1 MKFCSYCGSQLADG
15 AKFCTECGAKAE
27 VSAPEPAYEPPV
39 QQTYEPPVQQA
50 YEPPVQQAYEP
61 PVQQAYEPPVQQA
74 YEPPVQQTYEPP
86 VQRAYEPPVQQAYEP
101 PVQRAE
107 RPSAVRNSS
116 PAPSEAKSSGDK
128 RLLPILIVTVALVV
142 ILAVLLVVV
151 LVGGKNQGTEADLG
165 LYQGVSC
172 IVSGTDVGA
181 EGEWIRLQE
190 KRNVTMFLLDKE
202 YSGKWKLD
210 GEDLVIRYG
219 GEKYFGTLKQG
230 VLEVE
235 ISGMRYTFQKNGGAA
250 QPGAAPGATLLP
262 TEPEPEAAEG
272 PVTYKLVKAYDNGE
286 EMTPELLEML
296 GGGYVIFNGDGTG
309 LFSFFGDTTAIT
321 YDDTNM
327 MAGEDKIPYTLTENG
342 MEFVMDEA
350 SRFILEVTDETPEL
364 PPPASGEEEPDEPEE
379 PVEADEL
386 QAWAGDYYGFWIIDS
401 VWSGTQEWVQEGA
414 WWDTCASLEWNG
426 DGTGTLIL
434 WDVDFT
440 KDDPLAELS
449 ITASAYDGVA
459 RFCGEEGQFL
469 GEPLEHADWLW
480 YSDET
485 EYEDLLLI
493 SGQFDNGEDDFW
505 YDIYLRP
512 WGMEWSDIQE
522 ADPDLLPGYY
532 EDWYLPLVESGVTEA
547 PAGYVG
553 E

>member
-1 MKFCSYCGSQLADG
+1 MKFCSYCGSQLADDV
-15 AKFCTECGAKAE
+15 KFCTECGAKVE
-27 VSAPEPAYEPPV
+27 TPAPESVSPTPIPAEPVYEPPV
-39 QQTYEPPVQQA
+39 QQTYEPPVQQ
-50 YEPPVQQAYEP
+50 
-61 PVQQAYEPPVQQA
+61 
-74 YEPPVQQTYEPP
+74 TYEPAAQP
-86 VQRAYEPPVQQAYEP
+86 TYRPPVLQ
-101 PVQRAE
+101 
-107 RPSAVRNSS
+107 NSS
-116 PAPSEAKSSGDK
+116 PAPSGAKKSGNK
-128 RLLPILIVTVALVV
+128 SLLSILIVAAVLVIVLAALLVMV
-142 ILAVLLVVV
+142 ILE
-151 LVGGKNQGTEADLG
+151 GKDQGSEADLG
-165 LYQGVSC
+165 VYQGVSC
-172 IVSGTDVGA
+172 MVSGTDVGA
-181 EGEWIRLQE
+181 EGEWIKLQE
-190 KRNVTMFLLDKE
+190 KGNVTMFLVDKE

-235 ISGMRYTFQKNGGAA
+235 ISGMRYTFRKSGGAE

-286 EMTPELLEML
+286 ELTPELLEML

-321 YDDTNM
+321 YDDANM
-327 MAGEDKIPYTLTENG
+327 MAGEDTIPYTLTENG
-342 MEFVMDEA
+342 MEIVMDEV

-364 PPPASGEEEPDEPEE
+364 PPPTGGEEEPEE

-386 QAWAGDYYGFWIIDS
+386 QAWAGDYYGFWVVDS
-401 VWSGTQEWVQEGA
+401 VWTGTQDWVQEGA
-414 WWDTCASLEWNG
+414 WWDTCASLEWNE

-434 WDVDFT
+434 WDEDFT
-440 KDDPLAELS
+440 KEEPLAELS
-449 ITASAYDGVA
+449 ITASVYDGVA

-512 WGMEWSDIQE
+512 WGVEWSDVLE
-522 ADPDLLPGYY
+522 DNSDMLPYYY
-532 EDWYLPLVESGVTEA
+532 EDWYLPLIESGVTEA